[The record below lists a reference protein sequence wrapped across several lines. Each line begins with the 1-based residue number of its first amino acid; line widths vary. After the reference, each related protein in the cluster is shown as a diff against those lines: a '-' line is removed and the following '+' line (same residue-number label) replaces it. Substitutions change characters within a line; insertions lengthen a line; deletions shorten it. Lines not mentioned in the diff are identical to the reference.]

1 MGGYPGPASGFPAVT
16 TPNNVNQSNGLQQSS
31 VSHIIKQE
39 VGSPA
44 AKNAELN
51 VQCFEYN
58 GEIYAKEIWK
68 QKEKPQRYLII
79 QGDKFFNNKLLEII
93 SHSQY
98 HLHNHREPCLNLSC
112 IKNLEKTLKVKL

>member
-1 MGGYPGPASGFPAVT
+1 MGSYPGSTPVFPATT
-16 TPNNVNQSNGLQQSS
+16 TPNNVNQSNGLQQSP
-31 VSHIIKQE
+31 VNHIIKQE

-68 QKEKPQRYLII
+68 QKEKPHRY
-79 QGDKFFNNKLLEII
+79 F
-93 SHSQY
+93 
-98 HLHNHREPCLNLSC
+98 
-112 IKNLEKTLKVKL
+112 IKVR

>member
-1 MGGYPGPASGFPAVT
+1 MGAYPGSTSVFPTVTAAS
-16 TPNNVNQSNGLQQSS
+16 NINQSNGLQQSP
-31 VSHIIKQE
+31 VNHIIKQE

-68 QKEKPQRYLII
+68 QKEKPRRYLFQSWI
-79 QGDKFFNNKLLEII
+79 KFFDFWWEI
-93 SHSQY
+93 
-98 HLHNHREPCLNLSC
+98 HREILRVVQ
-112 IKNLEKTLKVKL
+112 T

>member
-1 MGGYPGPASGFPAVT
+1 MGAYPGSTSVFPTVTAAS
-16 TPNNVNQSNGLQQSS
+16 NINQSNGLQQSP
-31 VSHIIKQE
+31 VNHIIKQE

-68 QKEKPQRYLII
+68 QKEKPQRYFIL
-79 QGDKFFNNKLLEII
+79 KLDE
-93 SHSQY
+93 
-98 HLHNHREPCLNLSC
+98 NF
-112 IKNLEKTLKVKL
+112 